1 MDQVELLKMYAV
13 RLAQRLGDN
22 QKCLEFTASRDTGHG
37 IEIRPNEHNHKGQMA
52 HIHIYIHGEEV
63 GSMFL
68 NGELRDGKLKSK
80 DMKIVRQYVLENAD
94 ELQALWNEYQN
105 SAY

>member
-1 MDQVELLKMYAV
+1 MSFPRSADGLSSFGCS
-13 RLAQRLGDN
+13 LGV
-22 QKCLEFTASRDTGHG
+22 
-37 IEIRPNEHNHKGQMA
+37 
-52 HIHIYIHGEEV
+52 V

-94 ELQALWNEYQN
+94 ELQALWNEYQK

>member
-1 MDQVELLKMYAV
+1 MITTLKRGRTTWGYYMPKYSF
-13 RLAQRLGDN
+13 L
-22 QKCLEFTASRDTGHG
+22 KYG
-37 IEIRPNEHNHKGQMA
+37 IEA

-94 ELQALWNEYQN
+94 ELQTLWNEYQN

>member
-1 MDQVELLKMYAV
+1 MPKSSFFKY
-13 RLAQRLGDN
+13 
-22 QKCLEFTASRDTGHG
+22 G
-37 IEIRPNEHNHKGQMA
+37 IEIRPNDHNHNGQLA
-52 HIHIYIHGEEV
+52 HIHIYIYIHGEEV

-94 ELQALWNEYQN
+94 ELQALWNEYQK

>member
-1 MDQVELLKMYAV
+1 MPKYSFLKY
-13 RLAQRLGDN
+13 
-22 QKCLEFTASRDTGHG
+22 G

-80 DMKIVRQYVLENAD
+80 DMKIVRQYILENAD
-94 ELQALWNEYQN
+94 QLHPAMNTKIVHIKN
-105 SAY
+105 SSKKQVRDGLFFCCVKEF